1 MNYQRWGL
9 IDTSD
14 IFGPRFD
21 RIQHFLFD
29 ARSTTQN
36 STKETVKAKK
46 QAKTAAQTGLES
58 PVQWSVKQDDFFP
71 LF

>member
-9 IDTSD
+9 TDTSD

-29 ARSTTQN
+29 ARVHQN
-36 STKETVKAKK
+36 EVPRDGQGEAAGKE
-46 QAKTAAQTGLES
+46 
-58 PVQWSVKQDDFFP
+58 
-71 LF
+71 